1 MLTFQEINFLGQAID
16 TSWGNSST
24 PLTTS
29 MSVKMQIIG
38 ENKLLV
44 KYIAVVNFSSQASLL
59 YMKKSYEKEAQNVI
73 EEVIKNVKEKY
84 KELSGKSLKLKKDEE
99 QSIDDV
105 EVINLGV
112 HNPKKTAY
120 YRSNVTYSIG

>member
-29 MSVKMQIIG
+29 MSVKMQIVG
-38 ENKLLV
+38 EDKLLA
-44 KYIAVVNFSSQASLL
+44 KYTAVVNFSSQASLIA
-59 YMKKSYEKEAQNVI
+59 MKQNYAKEAQSVV
-73 EEVIKNVKEKY
+73 EAVIKNVKEKY
-84 KELSGKSLKLKKDEE
+84 KELSGKTLKLKRDEE
-99 QSIDDV
+99 QSADDV
-105 EVINLGV
+105 EVIGTAV

-120 YRSNVTYSIG
+120 YRSNVIYTIG